1 MAQMEMIV
9 AFFEVYDNYKSLI
22 FRCTGIF
29 YLEVIC
35 FFAIVTL
42 THKIQEFAPYYCYF
56 SCSDNSEH
64 DLLLSINQELMK
76 YDFPY
81 GGTLPA
87 AGTAVFHSVSKIYCA
102 CSTTSLT
109 LLYIT

>member
-22 FRCTGIF
+22 FRWTGIF

-87 AGTAVFHSVSKIYCA
+87 SLDIMNIVKNIWMALI
-102 CSTTSLT
+102 LT
-109 LLYIT
+109 LQHSYLMEG